1 MDLITLYPTWYEP
14 TVGSGWVIA
23 LIATFH
29 VLASHTSVGAALL
42 FAYLSHRAYKED
54 RDDLLDFV
62 KKYGLFLMVFTY
74 VAGSITG
81 PGIWYSTTV
90 ASPNG
95 IGALIHSFVWKWAT
109 EWVFF
114 VIEVV
119 GVYMIVYL
127 VGKVDKK
134 THMKISVIFGIASL
148 ATMIII
154 VGILSFM
161 MMPGKEIWFEEGGY
175 LNGFYGTNTFIQTG
189 MRIAFMFTMTA
200 IVGGIVVATI
210 KDPAFK
216 KEMTRKLGW
225 LGIIS
230 TLIGAALFQ
239 WYITAVPSQA
249 LLVMENRLPDY
260 FGPSIVAVLSGTLAY
275 FIITMLRPQLLIQGV
290 AGGMA
295 ILFLVAGLWPEETA
309 RESMRKPWVAG
320 QYVYSNQ
327 VIGRDVPGMGIKS
340 DLPTIEKVGILQA
353 HPFTPDF
360 LKVVDDANMIQSGE
374 FIAMTYCSNCHS
386 PSKTGIRP
394 LHRYFP
400 EGVTQ
405 ERMQKYVKGV
415 LTTGNIAYMPK
426 MPMLDSEVEALSAYL
441 VMNNAGGQPAISAA
455 IAEEVENRSR
465 MLAEQKATDTVAIL
479 EHAQETK

>member
-1 MDLITLYPTWYEP
+1 MDLISLYPTWYEP
-14 TVGSGWVIA
+14 MVGSGWVVA

-42 FAYLSHRAYKED
+42 FAYLSHKAYRED
-54 RDDLLDFV
+54 REDLLDFI
-62 KKYGLFLMVFTY
+62 KKYGLFLLVFTY

-114 VIEVV
+114 LIEVV

-127 VGKVDKK
+127 VGRVDKK
-134 THMKISVIFGIASL
+134 THMKISVIFGMASL
-148 ATMIII
+148 ATMVII

-161 MMPGKEIWFEEGGY
+161 MLPGKEAWFEEGGY
-175 LNGFYGTNTFIQTG
+175 LNGFYGTNTFIQLG
-189 MRIAFMFTMTA
+189 MRMAFMFTMTA
-200 IVGGIVVATI
+200 VVGGIVIAGI

-216 KEMTRKLGW
+216 KEMARKLGW

-230 TLIGAALFQ
+230 TLIGAAMFQ
-239 WYITAVPSQA
+239 WYLTSVPSQA

-260 FGPSIVAVLSGTLAY
+260 FVPSIMAVLAGTLAY
-275 FIITMLRPQLLIQGV
+275 FIITMLRPQVLVQGF
-290 AGGMA
+290 AGAMTV
-295 ILFLVAGLWPEETA
+295 IILVAGLWPEETA
-309 RESMRKPWVAG
+309 RESMRKPYVAG

-327 VIGRDVPGMGIKS
+327 VIGRDVPGMDIQS
-340 DLPTIEKVGILQA
+340 QLPIIEKVGILKA
-353 HPFTPDF
+353 HPFTPDH
-360 LKVVDDANMIQSGE
+360 LKEVNDGNMIQSGE

-386 PSKTGIRP
+386 PSETGIRP

-400 EGVTQ
+400 DNITQ
-405 ERMQKYVKGV
+405 ERMEKYVKGV

-426 MPMLDSEVEALSAYL
+426 MPMLDSEVKALSAYL
-441 VMNNAGGQPAISAA
+441 LLNNQGGSEAVKVAIK
-455 IAEEVENRSR
+455 EEVAARDR
-465 MLAEQKATDTVAIL
+465 ALAEKQASDKVAAL
-479 EHAQETK
+479 SLPQEVK